1 MRVREVA
8 ARDLKDRLDRGESV
22 VLLDVRQPWE
32 YAYAHVPGSRS
43 IPLPDLPERV
53 DELDMDAEIVTIC
66 KVGERSACAAE
77 FLLSHGFRSVANL
90 RGGLYA
96 WAAEVDPRVFP

>member
-1 MRVREVA
+1 MRVKEVA
-8 ARDLKDRLDRGESV
+8 ARDLKDRLDRGETV

-32 YAYAHVPGSRS
+32 YAYGHVPGSRS
-43 IPLPDLPERV
+43 IPLPDLPDRL
-53 DELDMDAEIVTIC
+53 DELDADAQIVTIC

-77 FLLSHGFRSVANL
+77 YLQAHGFHRVANL

-96 WAAEVDPRVFP
+96 WAAEVDPRVLP